1 MDKTIFVNS
10 HRTTTSGYYFSSAAA
25 MMEPDTDLSF
35 SACSSL
41 DGGSAVET
49 PTKQTKLE
57 PPDIDAKE
65 MRQHA

>member
-1 MDKTIFVNS
+1 
-10 HRTTTSGYYFSSAAA
+10 